1 MCPFDESSPRLRC
14 EYNVPRC
21 YVKCK
26 YFFHGF
32 AINFFRFVTYLNPKF
47 SQIQHYVNQLRYFL
61 PFFAV
66 SVTFSSIPFGLTS
79 EFLSFVRNHLLH
91 FLIVTY
97 KTLALYLCSHSFQN
111 FFGFLWCPRNRIQG
125 FPLRGSWRQS
135 RLMRWTVYA
144 GKEQKLPAGTQPFHL
159 IRPVCALGTFPSK
172 RKAMG
177 AGKQPLLYYYIKT

>member
-1 MCPFDESSPRLRC
+1 MLSVSLYCYFIITKLVSLRRKFPPRLRC

-97 KTLALYLCSHSFQN
+97 KTLALYLCSHGFQN
-111 FFGFLWCPRNRIQG
+111 FFAFFPQG
-125 FPLRGSWRQS
+125 RAFGPCVPHAS
-135 RLMRWTVYA
+135 A
-144 GKEQKLPAGTQPFHL
+144 GNAAYH
-159 IRPVCALGTFPSK
+159 
-172 RKAMG
+172 
-177 AGKQPLLYYYIKT
+177 YIKTEPRFCGSVRLSKKWFHRKAPLCKGSCQRS